1 MAEITIEFT
10 GQKED
15 IDEFTEALF
24 EKDSVGTGTQK
35 EIPGGGTITMGGALL
50 RKSVGAPRVIEIVLS
65 IGRDL
70 SIGVAGAYIYDKLK
84 AHKGEKPRMTIEYRE
99 IHLDK
104 GEIPA
109 LLSER
114 VESHSCNTTWKVG
127 FVQ

>member
-1 MAEITIEFT
+1 MAELTIEFT

-15 IDEFTEALF
+15 IDAFTEALF

-99 IHLDK
+99 IHFDK
-104 GEIPA
+104 DELTKVIEEEIEIA
-109 LLSER
+109 DED
-114 VESHSCNTTWKVG
+114 
-127 FVQ
+127 